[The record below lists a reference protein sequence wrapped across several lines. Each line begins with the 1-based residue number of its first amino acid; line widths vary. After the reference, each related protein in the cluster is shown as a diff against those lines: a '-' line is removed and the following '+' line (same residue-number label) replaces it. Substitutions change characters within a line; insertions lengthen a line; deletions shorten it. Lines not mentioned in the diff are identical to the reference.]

1 MVIFVLLMYLDKMVD
16 INNILIEVSNRHVH
30 LSMEDLNKLF
40 GEGYNLN
47 IKKNLSQHGQY
58 AAEETV
64 DLNYEGKFLNKVRIL
79 GPVRDK
85 TQVEISYTESRY
97 LGINAPYRL
106 SGEIEGSPGIILIG
120 PKNSIKI
127 NKGVIIA
134 KPHLHI
140 SYEDA
145 QNVGLKNGKI
155 IGVYIPSQ
163 RPKTFHDIIVRCGS
177 KNKVGLAVHIDSDE
191 GNSAG
196 IQKEIYGKLIIKE
209 NFA

>member
-1 MVIFVLLMYLDKMVD
+1 MIN
-16 INNILIEVSNRHVH
+16 INNILIEVSNRHIH
-30 LSMEDLNKLF
+30 LSKEDFYSLF
-40 GEGYNLN
+40 GEGYILN
-47 IKKNLSQHGQY
+47 VRKNLSQPGQY
-58 AAEETV
+58 VAEETV
-64 DLNYEGKFLNKVRIL
+64 DLKYGNKILNKVRIL
-79 GPVRDK
+79 GPIRDK

-120 PKNSIKI
+120 PRNFIKI
-127 NKGVIIA
+127 NEGVIIA

-145 QNVGLKNGKI
+145 ENVGLKNGQI

-163 RPKTFHDIIVRCGS
+163 RPRTFHDVIVRTGQ
-177 KNKVGLAVHIDSDE
+177 KNKIGLAIHIDSDE

-196 IQKEIYGKLIIKE
+196 IQKEIYGKLIIKDTTQCLVE
-209 NFA
+209 LNQL

>member
-1 MVIFVLLMYLDKMVD
+1 MVD
-16 INNILIEVSNRHVH
+16 INNILVEVSNRHVH
-30 LSMEDLNKLF
+30 LSIEDLNKLF
-40 GEGYNLN
+40 GGRYNLN
-47 IKKNLSQHGQY
+47 VRKILSQPGQY
-58 AAEETV
+58 AVEETV
-64 DLNYEGKFLNKVRIL
+64 DLKYGNKSLNKVRIL

-120 PKNSIKI
+120 PKDSVKI
-127 NKGVIIA
+127 NEGVIIA

-145 QNVGLKNGKI
+145 ENVGLKNGQI
-155 IGVYIPSQ
+155 IGVYVPSQ
-163 RPKTFHDIIVRCGS
+163 RPRTFHDIIVRCGS
-177 KNKVGLAVHIDSDE
+177 KNKIGLAIHIDSDE

-196 IQKEIYGKLIIKE
+196 ILNFTYGRIL
-209 NFA
+209 F

>member
-1 MVIFVLLMYLDKMVD
+1 MAIFSLLMYLEKMVD
-16 INNILIEVSNRHVH
+16 INNILIEVSNRHIH

-47 IKKNLSQHGQY
+47 VRKTLSQPGQY

-64 DLNYEGKFLNKVRIL
+64 YLKYGEKFLNKVRIL
-79 GPVRDK
+79 GPVRNK
-85 TQVEISYTESRY
+85 TQVEISYTESLH

-106 SGEIEGSPGIILIG
+106 SGEIDGSPGIILIG

-127 NKGVIIA
+127 NEGVIIA

-140 SYEDA
+140 SYEDSE
-145 QNVGLKNGKI
+145 NIGLKNGQI
-155 IGVYIPSQ
+155 IGVYVPSR
-163 RPKTFHDIIVRCGS
+163 RPRTFHDIVVRCGS

-196 IQKEIYGKLIIKE
+196 IQKEIYGRLIIKDT
-209 NFA
+209 AQ